1 MTNEERIAKIT
12 ALEET
17 LLSELDTSNCGEKMT
32 QLLTCDNLYRAYQFR
47 RIEEARDAAVPELSV
62 AVREKSQ
69 TTAET
74 AAVETVTE
82 ETEGGTEASEGSTEA
97 SEGSTTKAKPES
109 YPTFSY
115 MRTTLTNQQNH
126 HGVNVGK
133 CIEALG
139 YKKLSDV
146 PESKYHELL
155 KLAGVDE

>member
-47 RIEEARDAAVPELSV
+47 RIEEARDAAVPESSV
-62 AVREKSQ
+62 AVRENSQ

-82 ETEGGTEASEGSTEA
+82 ETEGSTEA

-133 CIEALG
+133 CIEELG